1 MRELFLSWG
10 MIVISILFNIFG
22 VMVVKMKMNALGAM
36 KVDSWRTVVGY
47 VVLLL
52 KSPLVSGGVFLFLI
66 APFFFAV
73 ALSRMAISTAYPVYV
88 GLNFFLTILLAYFIL
103 GEQVAGLKLI
113 GIVLIAVGVIMI
125 YLKG

>member
-1 MRELFLSWG
+1 MKEIFLSWG
-10 MIVISILFNIFG
+10 MMLISILFNIFG
-22 VMVVKMKMNALGAM
+22 MMVVKMKMNTLGAI
-36 KVDSWRTVVGY
+36 KLDSLRSVLEY

-88 GLNFFLTILLAYFIL
+88 GLNFFLSIVLAYFVL
-103 GEQVAGLKLI
+103 GEQMAGVKLI
-113 GIVLIAVGVIMI
+113 GIALIAVGIIMI